1 MAIAGPAGL
10 LCVSLLCVFR
20 SPGSTGKHARRHAAG
35 LARGEPEEFFASNR
49 PAFPM
54 SASSDSQTQPQ
65 AVARPRKNAAAL
77 RDIRARLNSKTG
89 ILPAFDR
96 ELLSSYAKNQLS
108 IAPLTTLLSIVLAA
122 GAATFSSIPYVGY
135 WLVGVMFASAI
146 SLIICRRFDRKDI
159 PDERLKTWRQRFV
172 SLEFFTGTFWATI
185 LFLPVVKDSAL
196 HAVFPLAVGLVLLA
210 MRTVGASNMPAAVLA
225 GTMPITLAVLGRYAM
240 MGGQMAPV
248 MGGIAIGAQV
258 LFAMMTFQLYRAVIQ
273 MLGFRAEKDA
283 IFGELEQ
290 AKAISDEARRR
301 AEQNNLAKSRFLAT
315 MSHELRT
322 PLNAILG
329 FSEVM
334 KDEIM
339 GPHQVESY
347 KEYSTDIHKS
357 GTHLLNLI
365 NEILDLSR
373 IEAGRHE
380 LNEEAILLVGTVSD
394 CARLLG
400 HRAKEKGMTINEHYE
415 ENLPRLWADERS
427 IRQITLNLINNAI
440 KFTPSGGRIDVTV
453 GWTSGGG
460 QYISVRDN
468 GPGIPEQEIPT
479 VLQAFGRGSA
489 AHKAAEEGSGLG
501 LPIVMGLVERH
512 GGKFSIKSKLREGT
526 EVIATFP
533 RERVMK
539 AMPAMHQKPNGSPQP
554 EPPMP
559 MPSAE
564 KISLRKAV

>member
-1 MAIAGPAGL
+1 M
-10 LCVSLLCVFR
+10 S
-20 SPGSTGKHARRHAAG
+20 AA
-35 LARGEPEEFFASNR
+35 LQTPEPEAK
-49 PAFPM
+49 PAAP
-54 SASSDSQTQPQ
+54 ARAKQTT
-65 AVARPRKNAAAL
+65 L
-77 RDIRARLNSKTG
+77 RDIRAQLNSKTG

-96 ELLSSYAKNQLS
+96 ELLSSYVKNQLS
-108 IAPLTTLLSIVLAA
+108 VSPLTMTLAIVLAL
-122 GAATFSSIPYVGY
+122 GAATFSSVTHVGY
-135 WLVGVMFASAI
+135 WLIGVMVATAL
-146 SLIICRRFDRKDI
+146 SLIVCRRFDRSEVADK
-159 PDERLKTWRQRFV
+159 ELATWRTRFV
-172 SLEFFTGTFWATI
+172 ALEFFTAVLWGAIVFIPPLRETP
-185 LFLPVVKDSAL
+185 LSS
-196 HAVFPLAVGLVLLA
+196 VFPLAVGLVLLA
-210 MRTVGASNMPAAVLA
+210 MRTVVASNMPMGVIA
-225 GTMPITLAVLGRYAM
+225 GTLPITLAVLARYAQI
-240 MGGQMAPV
+240 GGTMAPV
-248 MGGIAIGAQV
+248 MGGIAIGAQI
-258 LFAMMTFQLYRAVIQ
+258 LFAMMTFQLYRAIFQ

-322 PLNAILG
+322 PLNAIIG
-329 FSEVM
+329 FSEVL

-339 GPHQVESY
+339 GPHQVEAY
-347 KEYSTDIHKS
+347 KEYAGDIHKS
-357 GTHLLNLI
+357 GQHLLNLI

-380 LNEEAILLVGTVSD
+380 LKEEALSLVATVSD

-400 HRAKEKGMTINEHYE
+400 HRAKEKGMTIVEHYE
-415 ENLPRLWADERS
+415 PDLPRLWADERS
-427 IRQITLNLINNAI
+427 IRQITLNVINNAI
-440 KFTPSGGRIDVTV
+440 KFTQSGGRIDVTV

-460 QYISVRDN
+460 QYVSVRDN

-501 LPIVMGLVERH
+501 LPIVIGLVERH

-539 AMPAMHQKPNGSPQP
+539 PMPAIHEAHATGQA
-554 EPPMP
+554 
-559 MPSAE
+559 AE
-564 KISLRKAV
+564 HGGLRKAG